1 MKSGMN
7 SVSISHFTSGELFK
21 NKRFSLKYEPAFM
34 RMNEYEWYDRSYNR
48 RNSGGNCMLS
58 NEHSNILLLKDGK
71 TAALLGSSG
80 VGKSSLTNAL
90 CGENVMTVQNIRED
104 DDKGRHTT
112 THRELFRMPGG
123 GLLIDTPG
131 MREFQMWDNSESLD
145 TGFKDV
151 EQFASSCR
159 FSDCQHTNQ
168 PGCAVQEA
176 LENGS
181 LTRERYASYEK
192 LKRELAYVER
202 KADAAAQKA
211 ERGKWKQITKD
222 MRKRPGKKR

>member
-1 MKSGMN
+1 MFLVK
-7 SVSISHFTSGELFK
+7 K
-21 NKRFSLKYEPAFM
+21 N
-34 RMNEYEWYDRSYNR
+34 
-48 RNSGGNCMLS
+48 
-58 NEHSNILLLKDGK
+58 
-71 TAALLGSSG
+71 SSG
-80 VGKSSLTNAL
+80 VGKSTLTNL
-90 CGENVMTVQNIRED
+90 LLGVEKQVVKEIREG